1 MADSSATQDRQTAA
15 RNQTVVVC
23 LVGFLDL
30 FGVSMIM
37 PLIQTHAKHLGAS
50 PAVAG
55 LVGSVYGFLQ
65 LFSSPIMGKCSD
77 LVGHRLALMVS
88 LALSGGGYILL
99 GLSTSI
105 VCLALARIPSG
116 LFKHSQTISKAY
128 LAEVIPPEKRALV
141 YGRFNAFSSIGFIVG
156 PTVGGHLAEVSSS
169 GFFWVGLL
177 AGSVFLTSSA
187 IVCFCLPPEDIHCAP
202 AGIKLKK
209 TSTTEI
215 SIFMAMKNIFSSF
228 ANVNWKSLWDLFLV
242 SFLVG
247 FASIMPKAN
256 FTRMMSDRFQT
267 TPKMNGYIIS
277 FGAVF
282 SAGSSFAVGRIARF
296 YQDDGKLFCH
306 AVILNFL
313 GLMGMVLAPNL
324 PSFIILQTLLS
335 LSSAIYRVVVVSL
348 MVESGGQAEAGGLMG
363 LNQSLMAIARTL
375 SPMSAGVLL
384 EVHSVGPVMG
394 SCICV
399 GLALIVM
406 ATQFHKQRIK
416 KKEN

>member
-177 AGSVFLTSSA
+177 AGSVFLTSSVLVYMYLV
-187 IVCFCLPPEDIHCAP
+187 IPVTKRLPLKDSSTSNSFEDDSV
-202 AGIKLKK
+202 KLGKPK
-209 TSTTEI
+209 CQTLSIIQIFQSFENVI
-215 SIFMAMKNIFSSF
+215 RPDLWSIF
-228 ANVNWKSLWDLFLV
+228 LTR
-242 SFLVG
+242 FLVG
-247 FASIMPKAN
+247 FSFLLLRTNYTRLLIENFNTSPRTNGYVISVSSIMG
-256 FTRMMSDRFQT
+256 T
-267 TPKMNGYIIS
+267 IS
-277 FGAVF
+277 GFY
-282 SAGSSFAVGRIARF
+282 VGQISHFCGGDA
-296 YQDDGKLFCH
+296 KSILPMTVLLFVGVC
-306 AVILNFL
+306 
-313 GLMGMVLAPNL
+313 GLMSAPNL
-324 PSFIILQTLLS
+324 VVFSVFQAPLSVCSAVLRVAFLSVMLQ
-335 LSSAIYRVVVVSL
+335 RVRPADT
-348 MVESGGQAEAGGLMG
+348 GILMG
-363 LNQSLMAIARTL
+363 LLQSFTSISRTVTPLL
-375 SPMSAGVLL
+375 SGLLL
-384 EVHSVGPVMG
+384 EINPQGPILG
-394 SCICV
+394 SAIIN
-399 GLALIVM
+399 LAAIMSLIL
-406 ATQFHKQRIK
+406 TNKQ
-416 KKEN
+416 